1 MYYDEVNSL
10 WKPIT
15 LASGVSAL
23 SSLSDVVLGSLVN
36 DNLLTYDQTSNKWIN
51 KVKPTYSI
59 NEMTDFDNTV
69 AKLDNDFMSYNLTKS
84 KWEPRTFEQEA
95 PNYLTLW
102 QLNNT
107 LTPTTTNTL
116 IRIPIFNNININQ
129 TLIGDFVGI
138 ITNYS
143 IRFTR

>member
-95 PNYLTLW
+95 PNYLTL
-102 QLNNT
+102 
-107 LTPTTTNTL
+107 
-116 IRIPIFNNININQ
+116 
-129 TLIGDFVGI
+129 
-138 ITNYS
+138 
-143 IRFTR
+143 